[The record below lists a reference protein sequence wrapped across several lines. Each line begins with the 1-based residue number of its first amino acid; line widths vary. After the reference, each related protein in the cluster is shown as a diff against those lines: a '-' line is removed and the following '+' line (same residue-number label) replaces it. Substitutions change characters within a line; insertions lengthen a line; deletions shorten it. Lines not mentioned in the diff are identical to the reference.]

1 MTREPESLD
10 VTKYKTNDKIE
21 KPLKNPPRNIHI
33 IKVNF
38 DKSKDLYRGTE
49 LFILL
54 VVPKKNTLEYQFNL
68 IRQTHIK
75 INLI

>member
-21 KPLKNPPRNIHI
+21 KPLKKPPRNIHI
-33 IKVNF
+33 KVNV
-38 DKSKDLYRGTE
+38 DKSKGLYRGAE

-54 VVPKKNTLEYQFNL
+54 VVPKKNTLKRISL
-68 IRQTHIK
+68 I
-75 INLI
+75 